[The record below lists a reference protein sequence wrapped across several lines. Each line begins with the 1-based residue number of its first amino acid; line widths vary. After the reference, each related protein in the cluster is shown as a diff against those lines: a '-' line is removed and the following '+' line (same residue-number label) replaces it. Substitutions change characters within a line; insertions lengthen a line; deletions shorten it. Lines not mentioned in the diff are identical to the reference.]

1 MPSLGRR
8 RGGRGAQGSA
18 PGRALRRRAGTVS
31 AAMAIAVLAAS
42 LGGAPAR
49 GQAEPTVAPNAEPKD
64 APGEPI
70 RLQIVGGLARV
81 TQFTDF
87 EQPFWKKE
95 ITERSGGR
103 IVANITPL
111 DGGGLRGQEVLQL
124 MRLGVVPFGTALL
137 SMAAGDEPELNAVDL
152 SVLNPDMA
160 TLRRSVASYREHIAG
175 VLRERYDIEL
185 LGIYVYPAQVLFC
198 KAAFAGLD
206 DMAGRKVRTS
216 SVGQSE
222 LMAALGAIPVVVP
235 FAEMVQALRHGV
247 VDCAVTGTLS
257 GYEIDLPEVTTH
269 VHAMAISWGLS
280 FFGANVSAW
289 QALPEDLQ
297 AVVRAGVAD
306 LERRIWLQAEA
317 DTGRG
322 LACNTGA
329 AACSGKPARRMTLV
343 PTSPADEA
351 RRRLLLEEFVVP
363 KWVERCGPA
372 CARAWNAYLAKVHS
386 IGIKAE

>member
-1 MPSLGRR
+1 M
-8 RGGRGAQGSA
+8 
-18 PGRALRRRAGTVS
+18 AL
-31 AAMAIAVLAAS
+31 AIAAVAAI

-49 GQAEPTVAPNAEPKD
+49 GHAEPKADPKAEPKETPKETTKD
-64 APGEPI
+64 AAGEPV

-95 ITERSGGR
+95 ITERTGGR
-103 IVANITPL
+103 IVASITPL
-111 DGGGLRGQEVLQL
+111 DGGGLRGQEMLQL

-137 SMAAGDEPELNAVDL
+137 SVAAGDEPELNAVDL
-152 SVLNPDMA
+152 PVLSPDMA
-160 TLRRSVASYREHIAG
+160 TLRRSVARYREHIAT
-175 VLRERYDIEL
+175 VLRDRYDIEL

-222 LMAALGAIPVVVP
+222 LMAALGAIPVVMP
-235 FAEMVQALRHGV
+235 FAETTQALRDGV

-257 GYEIDLPEVTTH
+257 GYEIGLPEVTTH

-289 QALPEDLQ
+289 QALPEDL
-297 AVVRAGVAD
+297 RAEVGAGIAD
-306 LERRIWLQAEA
+306 LERRIWLQAEG

-322 LACNTGA
+322 LACNTAA
-329 AACSGKPARRMTLV
+329 AACAGKPARPMTLV

-351 RRRLLLEEFVVP
+351 RRRRLLEEFVLP

-372 CARAWNAYLAKVHS
+372 CAGAWNAYLAEVHS
-386 IGIKAE
+386 IRVKAE